1 MKVMKRANTI
11 RKEELVKQLNWLERK
26 NKRNSTWDKQVKLAF
41 DISGSFSFDE
51 LIIKDQ
57 AIAEDLVE
65 TFK

>member
-1 MKVMKRANTI
+1 MERASTI
-11 RKEELVKQLNWLERK
+11 RKKELIQQLNWLERK

>member
-1 MKVMKRANTI
+1 MKRANTI
-11 RKEELVKQLNWLERK
+11 RREELIKQLNWLERK

-41 DISGSFSFDE
+41 EVSGSFSFDE
-51 LIIKDQ
+51 LIVKDQ

>member
-1 MKVMKRANTI
+1 MKRASTI

-57 AIAEDLVE
+57 AIAEDLVQ

>member
-1 MKVMKRANTI
+1 MKRANTI

-41 DISGSFSFDE
+41 EVSGSFSFDE

>member
-1 MKVMKRANTI
+1 MKRANTI

-41 DISGSFSFDE
+41 EVSGSFSFDE
-51 LIIKDQ
+51 LIVKDQ

>member
-1 MKVMKRANTI
+1 MKRASTI

-41 DISGSFSFDE
+41 EVSGSFSFDE

>member
-1 MKVMKRANTI
+1 MKRANTI

-41 DISGSFSFDE
+41 EVSGSFSFDE

-57 AIAEDLVE
+57 AIAEDLVQ

>member
-1 MKVMKRANTI
+1 MKRANTI
-11 RKEELVKQLNWLERK
+11 RREELIKQLNWLERK

-51 LIIKDQ
+51 LIVKDQ

>member
-1 MKVMKRANTI
+1 MKRANTI
-11 RKEELVKQLNWLERK
+11 RKEELIQQLNWLERK

-41 DISGSFSFDE
+41 EVSGSFSFDE

>member
-1 MKVMKRANTI
+1 MKRANTI

-57 AIAEDLVE
+57 AIAEDLVQ

>member
-1 MKVMKRANTI
+1 MKRANTI

-51 LIIKDQ
+51 LTIKDQ

>member
-1 MKVMKRANTI
+1 MKRASTI
-11 RKEELVKQLNWLERK
+11 RKKELIQQLNWLERK

-41 DISGSFSFDE
+41 DVSGSFSFDE

>member
-1 MKVMKRANTI
+1 MKRASTI

>member
-1 MKVMKRANTI
+1 MKRANTI